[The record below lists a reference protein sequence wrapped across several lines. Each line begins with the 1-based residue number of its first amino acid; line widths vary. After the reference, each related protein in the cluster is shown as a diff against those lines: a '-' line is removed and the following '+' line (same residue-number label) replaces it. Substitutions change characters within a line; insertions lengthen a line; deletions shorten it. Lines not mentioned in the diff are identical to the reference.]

1 MCETSFLTNRQNTQK
16 TCKIKFIS
24 LDTSVWHSLLNINSW
39 LFYTKSDFCT
49 ITCLNSAEN
58 HKIEIFGVGR
68 MTISSNCDVHTE
80 NSIHLPMHSTN
91 TNVNL
96 DLIAE
101 NQNNNVLSYFTKTLL

>member
-1 MCETSFLTNRQNTQK
+1 L
-16 TCKIKFIS
+16 
-24 LDTSVWHSLLNINSW
+24 HSLSNTNSW

-49 ITCLNSAEN
+49 VACLNSAEN
-58 HKIEIFGVGR
+58 YKIKIIGVDR
-68 MTISSNCDVHTE
+68 MTVLSNLDVHTE

-101 NQNNNVLSYFTKTLL
+101 K